1 MLKKINGGTHIMSKY
16 KITVKV
22 KKQHIKFKKLKKQIN
37 NLKINSEEMSE
48 ELCRMIAEAK
58 IRDEEM
64 RYMQDFIRWKN
75 PDDVYAVFRQK
86 AYEDPDSDL
95 PFPHLIM

>member
-1 MLKKINGGTHIMSKY
+1 MSKY

-22 KKQHIKFKKLKKQIN
+22 KKQHKKFKKLKKQIN

-64 RYMQDFIRWKN
+64 RYMQDFIRWKIWMMIML
-75 PDDVYAVFRQK
+75 YSGRK
-86 AYEDPDSDL
+86 L
-95 PFPHLIM
+95 MKIRILIYHSLTLLCRE